1 MTATTDAATDPGV
14 LAPLKTWSHLAT
26 RRRKP
31 SEYEIVSTNLLYNTR
46 PGSAAPYELDPDVFM
61 NRWYREHRDGSG
73 LQHADWNSFRDP
85 DELVYRTYNML
96 QDGQETYVFG
106 LFDQFDEREHDES
119 LDPSWVADLAAV
131 YTPGRY
137 LFHTLQMA
145 SAYLQQMSPA
155 STITNCAAFQAADSM
170 RWLSHTAYRTKELSL
185 AYPDAG
191 FGTGERAQW
200 EGHAAWQGFRELM
213 ERVLTTWDW
222 TEAFVALNL
231 VAKPAIEEAV
241 LRQLGNT
248 ARHQGDILLGMLTD
262 AQLIDADRH
271 RRWAAALVKLVSTV
285 PANVEQLQQW
295 LSVWVPRADT
305 AIEAFCAGLPDGSD
319 AAPRVI
325 GAAADVRRSLG
336 V

>member
-1 MTATTDAATDPGV
+1 MTDSGV
-14 LAPLKTWSHLAT
+14 LPPLKTWSHLAS

-46 PGSAAPYELDPDVFM
+46 PGAAAPYELDPDVFM
-61 NRWYREHRDGSG
+61 NRWYREHRDGGG
-73 LQHADWNSFRDP
+73 LQHPDWNSFRDP
-85 DELVYRTYNML
+85 DELVYRAYNML

-106 LFDQFDEREHDES
+106 LFDQFDERQHDES
-119 LDPSWVADLAAV
+119 LDPSWVDDLAIL
-131 YTPGRY
+131 YTPCRY

-145 SAYLQQMSPA
+145 SVYLQQMSPA

-185 AYPDAG
+185 TYPAAG
-191 FGTGERAQW
+191 FGDGERAHW
-200 EGHAAWQGFRELM
+200 EGHPAWQGFRELM

-231 VAKPAIEEAV
+231 VAKPAVEEAV

-271 RRWAAALVKLVSTV
+271 RRWAGALVKLVSTD
-285 PANVEQLQQW
+285 PANTEQLQSW
-295 LSVWVPRADT
+295 LSVWVPRAND
-305 AIEAFCAGLPDGSD
+305 AIDAFCSALPDSPD
-319 AAPRVI
+319 AAARAT
-325 GAAADVRRSLG
+325 GAADDVRRSLG